1 MARPLKSGLEYFPHD
16 CDASNDEKIES
27 LVSVCGLVGYA
38 FYFKMLE
45 RIYRTSTG
53 ELDLSDSL
61 TRSVVI
67 KKIGVSEKK
76 FQNILETCFK
86 LKLFDEDLFK
96 IQKSVSSNG
105 IQRRFS
111 QVLKMRGVWRDMK
124 SFPQGK
130 PHKENPTDNSG
141 RKTGTKLNKTKLNE
155 TENDFGI
162 TNTQKYLS
170 PTNQSAFKK
179 DKSKVGELA
188 ETETEVV

>member
-61 TRSVVI
+61 TRSIII
-67 KKIGVSEKK
+67 KKIGLSEKK
-76 FQNILETCFK
+76 FDKILETCLK

-96 IQKSVSSNG
+96 IRKSVSSNG
-105 IQRRFS
+105 IQRRFN
-111 QVLKMRGVWRDMK
+111 QVRKLRENWRNMK

-130 PHKENPTDNSG
+130 PHKENLEGNSEG
-141 RKTGTKLNKTKLNE
+141 NSELKKRKENE
-155 TENDFGI
+155 KENAFGI
-162 TNTQKYLS
+162 TGTQIYFS
-170 PTNQSAFKK
+170 SNNQQLLKTE
-179 DKSKVGELA
+179 SKVGVLA
-188 ETETEVV
+188 ETETEIL

>member
-1 MARPLKSGLEYFPHD
+1 MARPLKNGLEYFPHD

-38 FYFKMLE
+38 FYFRMLE

-61 TRSVVI
+61 QRSIVI
-67 KKIGVSEKK
+67 KKIGLSEKK
-76 FQNILETCFK
+76 FEKILETCLK

-96 IQKSVSSNG
+96 SRKSVASSG

-111 QVLKMRGVWRDMK
+111 QVLKMRGNWRNIK

-130 PHKENPTDNSG
+130 HGKENHTGNSIDNSVI
-141 RKTGTKLNKTKLNE
+141 NKEINKEINKIKENE
-155 TENDFGI
+155 FVITE
-162 TNTQKYLS
+162 TQKYYSSKNKQLS
-170 PTNQSAFKK
+170 ESE
-179 DKSKVGELA
+179 SKVVECS
-188 ETETEVV
+188 